1 MKEIILTQGQRALV
15 DDADFDWLSQW
26 NWRAQYCKNGPFYAA
41 RTVHG
46 GARTPGWGRWK
57 AKVKGIHLG
66 YFSTA
71 EEAALAYNTAA
82 KQHFGE
88 FAKPNV
94 LIGG

>member
-1 MKEIILTQGQRALV
+1 MKEIILTQG
-15 DDADFDWLSQW
+15 
-26 NWRAQYCKNGPFYAA
+26 
-41 RTVHG
+41 
-46 GARTPGWGRWK
+46 WGRWK
-57 AKVKGIHLG
+57 EKVKGIHLG

-82 KQHFGE
+82 KQHFWE